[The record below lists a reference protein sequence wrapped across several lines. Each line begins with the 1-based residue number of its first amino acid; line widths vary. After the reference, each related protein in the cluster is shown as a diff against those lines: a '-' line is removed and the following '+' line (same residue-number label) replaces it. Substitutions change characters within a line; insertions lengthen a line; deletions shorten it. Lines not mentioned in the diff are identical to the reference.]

1 MLNTKLILRVLL
13 GFILMNLP
21 LCALAQSTRQVAFPE
36 ITQPYFVD
44 RYGLAKSSKNVS
56 KFGFLHPKRGNV
68 EVKGP
73 FSVRDFRHG
82 DLRIVAVFNLP
93 SLKLAGVKYSL
104 NRSWTPE
111 QIQAALS
118 ALGTG
123 WKPYDGNI
131 AFKAWQTQDG
141 TIAISILN
149 SLEIQSASVVEAI
162 AKEVAAKEAAR
173 KAVPKF

>member
-1 MLNTKLILRVLL
+1 MKTVICLL
-13 GFILMNLP
+13 LMSLP
-21 LCALAQSTRQVAFPE
+21 FCALAQSTRLVAFPE
-36 ITQPYFVD
+36 ITPPYFVD
-44 RYGLAKSSKNVS
+44 RYGSAKSSKNVS
-56 KFGFLHPKRGNV
+56 KFGFLHPKRGNID
-68 EVKGP
+68 VKGP
-73 FSVRDFRHG
+73 FSVREFRHG
-82 DLRIVAVFNLP
+82 ELRTVAVFRLP

-111 QIQAALS
+111 QIQAALN

-131 AFKAWQTQDG
+131 AFKAWRFQDG

-149 SLEIQSASVVEAI
+149 SLEIQSAALVEAVVN
-162 AKEVAAKEAAR
+162 EMAAKDAAR

>member
-1 MLNTKLILRVLL
+1 MLKPLIYLL
-13 GFILMNLP
+13 LIVLP

-36 ITQPYFVD
+36 ITPPYFVD

-56 KFGFLHPKRGNV
+56 KHGFIHPKRGHI

-73 FSVRDFRHG
+73 FSVREFRHG
-82 DLRIVAVFNLP
+82 DLRVVAVFYLP

-118 ALGTG
+118 ALGTD
-123 WKPYDGNI
+123 WKLYDGNI
-131 AFKAWQTQDG
+131 AFKAWRIQDG

-149 SLEIQSASVVEAI
+149 SLEIQSAALVEDI
-162 AKEVAAKEAAR
+162 ARELAAKEAAR

>member
-1 MLNTKLILRVLL
+1 MLKAILNLIL
-13 GFILMNLP
+13 MSLP
-21 LCALAQSTRQVAFPE
+21 LCAFAQSTKAIPFPE
-36 ITQPYFVD
+36 LTPPYFVD
-44 RYGLAKSSKNVS
+44 RYGSAKSSKNVS
-56 KFGFLHPKRGNV
+56 NFGFVHPKRGV
-68 EVKGP
+68 IDVKGP
-73 FSVRDFRHG
+73 FSVREFRHG
-82 DLRIVAVFNLP
+82 DLRTVAVFKLP

-118 ALGTG
+118 ALGAD

-131 AFKAWQTQDG
+131 GFKAWQLQDG

-149 SLEIQSASVVEAI
+149 SLEIQSAALVETIVNEVV
-162 AKEVAAKEAAR
+162 AKDAAR

>member
-1 MLNTKLILRVLL
+1 MLKPSQL
-13 GFILMNLP
+13 FILLALP
-21 LCALAQSTRQVAFPE
+21 FVALAQPVKQIAFPE
-36 ITQPYFVD
+36 ITPPYFVD

-56 KFGFLHPKRGNV
+56 NFGFLYPKRGNV

-73 FSVRDFRHG
+73 FSIRDFRHG
-82 DLRIVAVFNLP
+82 DLRVVAVFNLP

-118 ALGTG
+118 ALGSD
-123 WKPYDGNI
+123 WKPYDANI
-131 AFKAWQTQDG
+131 GFKAWQLQDG